1 MEIPAEKF
9 PLLKKY
15 LSWQLM
21 LEKNLVVCQEK
32 ESCHQ
37 GFGITN
43 SYQNQITHTPPPPR
57 HLSLKSQMV
66 DPLPKKCPR
75 RKPFDFRAGFGVIES
90 ACKTK
95 ENLLKGRAR
104 LANLFCFK
112 GQALELLVPKIRT
125 RGSFYL
131 TAICLGNSKT
141 ISKLN
146 FEGLSTDSCS
156 DNFSEIYLA

>member
-15 LSWQLM
+15 FSWQLM
-21 LEKNLVVCQEK
+21 LEKNLVVSQEK

-37 GFGITN
+37 GFGKTN
-43 SYQNQITHTPPPPR
+43 SYPNQITHTR

-95 ENLLKGRAR
+95 ENLLKEWAR

-141 ISKLN
+141 LSKLN

-156 DNFSEIYLA
+156 NSFSEIYLA